1 MALYRTPNQSKL
13 FGRGSRPMSIQLR
26 PFQREFLRGALDP
39 AVDCAALST
48 PRGNGKSTLAAHL
61 VSRIMDP
68 DDELFR
74 SGTESVLLAAS
85 IKQARIVYR
94 MARDL
99 LAVKGKYK
107 FLDATNRVGITHP
120 ETLTR
125 LDVISS
131 SGKSAMGLVNC
142 PWAIADEPGA
152 FEVNAG
158 GLMWDAL
165 TTAQGKPGSPLKI
178 LLIGTL
184 APGGVEGSW
193 WGDLVKRGSHGSTFV
208 QALQGDPE
216 RWDNYHEI
224 RRVNPLMAVSASF
237 RKKLLS
243 ERDEARRDSRLKA
256 RFLSY
261 RLNVPSG
268 DESSML
274 LSVDDWQRT
283 LARPVPDRDGCLP
296 IVGVDLGAGRAF
308 SAATA
313 VWPSGRVESIA
324 VCPGIPSI
332 EDQERRDRV
341 PRGTYRMLVERGVLR
356 ISEGLRVQPVGD
368 LWNSAVE
375 LWGGASVVLCDRF
388 RAAELM
394 DATMGT
400 CPIVARTTQWSQSS
414 EDIRALRKLCKDGPM
429 SVHGD
434 ARLLL
439 SASMATAMVQTDSAG
454 NSRLVKKEKDN
465 SSRDDAAQALLL
477 AAGQWARVRA
487 AEGRGSGFYSIRVG

>member
-1 MALYRTPNQSKL
+1 MK
-13 FGRGSRPMSIQLR
+13 LR

-39 AVDCAALST
+39 AVDCAALSL
-48 PRGNGKSTLAAHL
+48 PRANGKTTLAAHL

-85 IKQARIVYR
+85 IKQARLCYR

-99 LAVKGKYK
+99 LAAKGKYK

-178 LLIGTL
+178 LILGTL

-193 WGDLVKRGSHGSTFV
+193 WRELVDGGSVGTKYV
-208 QALQGDPE
+208 MALQGDPE

-261 RLNVPSG
+261 RMNVPSG

-313 VWPSGRVESIA
+313 VWPNGRIESIA
-324 VCPGIPSI
+324 VCPGIPSV
-332 EDQERRDRV
+332 EDQEHRDRV
-341 PRGTYRMLVERGVLR
+341 PKGTYRTLVERGVLR
-356 ISEGLRVQPVGD
+356 VSEGLRVQPVGD

-388 RAAELM
+388 RANELI

-439 SASMATAMVQTDSAG
+439 SASMAVAMVQTDSAG
-454 NSRLVKKEKDN
+454 NSRLVKKETSN
-465 SSRDDAAQALLL
+465 VSRDDAAQSLLL
-477 AAGQWARVRA
+477 AAGQLARVRA
-487 AEGRGSGFYSIRVG
+487 AEGRGSGFYSIRVGT